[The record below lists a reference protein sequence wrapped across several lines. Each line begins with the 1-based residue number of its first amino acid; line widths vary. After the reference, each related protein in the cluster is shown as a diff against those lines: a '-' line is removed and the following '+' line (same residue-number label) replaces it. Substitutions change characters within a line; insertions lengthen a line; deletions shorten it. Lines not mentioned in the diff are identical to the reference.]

1 MLDKTMQSRM
11 NLLGLTALAVF
22 IILSALH
29 SGLIYNLAAIIHES
43 NLNDEEKNTENL
55 FSDGKTF
62 VQVIDGKKH
71 TINIKVELERVPL
84 RHLF

>member
-1 MLDKTMQSRM
+1 MLNKTMPSRT
-11 NLLGLTALAVF
+11 NLLGLIMSAVF
-22 IILSALH
+22 IILSPLY
-29 SGLIYNLAAIIHES
+29 SGLIHNLAAIIHES
-43 NLNDEEKNTENL
+43 ILNNEEKNTEDL

-71 TINIKVELERVPL
+71 TINIKIELERVPL